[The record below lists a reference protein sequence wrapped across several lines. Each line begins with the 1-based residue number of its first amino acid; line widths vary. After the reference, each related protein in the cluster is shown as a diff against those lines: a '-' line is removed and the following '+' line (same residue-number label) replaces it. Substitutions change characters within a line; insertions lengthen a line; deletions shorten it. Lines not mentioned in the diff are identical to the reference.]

1 MPASVTSDGSSPVE
15 RIAAMRRSPGGRHCV
30 VKVLL
35 TESEVASLR
44 GLSELAGVSV
54 QRYLVE
60 SGMSGSAA
68 NAAAR
73 RRVAVNVTAARVVLK
88 GVANNLNQLAKWAN
102 ANHALPDSLERL
114 VDDLARAVA
123 VVEETTSELRTVFR
137 EGNQSRGGAERSAP
151 S

>member
-1 MPASVTSDGSSPVE
+1 
-15 RIAAMRRSPGGRHCV
+15 V

-35 TESEVASLR
+35 TESELASLR

-73 RRVAVNVTAARVVLK
+73 RRAAVEVTAARVVLK

-102 ANHALPDSLERL
+102 ANHALPDRLERM

-137 EGNQSRGGAERSAP
+137 EGNQNRGGVERSAR